1 MKKTL
6 TTLCAILLIAFL
18 LVPMVYEADDGG
30 TRQYVA
36 PLYSVTRAH
45 SLHTENGANGYLTG
59 TIVRVLFFEVYD
71 DTIFV
76 PDDGPCAADDG
87 IMEI

>member
-1 MKKTL
+1 MKRTI
-6 TTLCAILLIAFL
+6 TVICAILLISFL

-71 DTIFV
+71 DVIFV
-76 PDDGPCAADDG
+76 PDDGPCVNPDVIG
-87 IMEI
+87 EI

>member
-36 PLYSVTRAH
+36 PLYSVTKQN
-45 SLHTENGANGYLTG
+45 SMYTQDGETGYLTG
-59 TIVRVLFFEVYD
+59 TVVRVLFFEVYD
-71 DTIFV
+71 NVVFV
-76 PDDGPCAADDG
+76 PNESLPA
-87 IMEI
+87 EINAI